1 MERKTE
7 AQNVRGRIERIR
19 RERVIDTERERERE
33 REREKFSDETHEN
46 LDYP

>member
-33 REREKFSDETHEN
+33 SERNFLMKRMKT
-46 LDYP
+46 